1 MRHPGSRK
9 GGAAVHLRSILSV
22 LAGLLYVAAFV
33 PYIRAILRK
42 ETQPAKASW
51 IIWAS
56 LDSITLAGMLA
67 KHTVNGLIVC
77 ALIGAWMVA
86 ILALKYGKSGWSR
99 LDKFSLGG
107 AVLGV
112 VLWGISGNPTFG
124 IVTSLSVVFLGSFP
138 TFASAWNDPSK
149 EDRTAWT
156 IFFISCV
163 VAMFAIPA
171 RTLAEAAQP
180 VTFLAIETIMVSILY
195 CRPLLGRLQQSL
207 KD

>member
-1 MRHPGSRK
+1 MHG
-9 GGAAVHLRSILSV
+9 RSILSV

-56 LDSITLAGMLA
+56 LDTITLAGMLA
-67 KHTVNGLIVC
+67 KHTVNGLIVG
-77 ALIGAWMVA
+77 AIIGAWMVV
-86 ILALKYGKSGWSR
+86 ILTLKNGKSGWSR
-99 LDKFSLGG
+99 LDKFCLGG
-107 AVLGV
+107 AVLGI

-156 IFFISCV
+156 IFFIACV

-171 RTLAEAAQP
+171 RTLADTAQP
-180 VTFLAIETIMVSILY
+180 VTFLVIETIMVSILY
-195 CRPLLGRLQQSL
+195 LRW
-207 KD
+207 

>member
-1 MRHPGSRK
+1 MH
-9 GGAAVHLRSILSV
+9 VRSILSV

-56 LDSITLAGMLA
+56 LDTITLAGMLA
-67 KHTVNGLIVC
+67 KHTVNGLIVG
-77 ALIGAWMVA
+77 ALIGAWMVV

-99 LDKFSLGG
+99 LDKFCLGG
-107 AVLGV
+107 AVLGI

-156 IFFISCV
+156 IFFIACV

-171 RTLAEAAQP
+171 RTLADAAQP
-180 VTFLAIETIMVSILY
+180 VTFLVIETIMVSILY
-195 CRPLLGRLQQSL
+195 WRR
-207 KD
+207 